1 MTGWRRLAFAIV
13 LIVMLLWTLA
23 SAFVF
28 ALLKIPA
35 CGGEACEQAAANTE
49 RFLAAV
55 PFAWVA
61 VMVVGS
67 LLLFALRRGRGN
79 R

>member
-1 MTGWRRLAFAIV
+1 MTGWRRLAFATVIA
-13 LIVMLLWTLA
+13 VMLLWTLA
-23 SAFVF
+23 TAFLL

-35 CGGEACEQAAANTE
+35 CGGEACEQVAENTE
-49 RFLAAV
+49 RFLAAL

-61 VMVVGS
+61 AMVIGS
-67 LLLFALRRGRGN
+67 LLLVALRRGGGN